1 MGKVS
6 LKTFMFAFDF
16 SFRAVQVSLSWHPTW
31 ETSLS
36 LSLKLCPCCRV
47 HVGRPGIRMELV
59 LFTNGIFPFLD
70 LKYFV
75 NVDKYQFAF
84 LPGMALMEKSHHI
97 SNKKQMYVPQL
108 ADD

>member
-1 MGKVS
+1 
-6 LKTFMFAFDF
+6 
-16 SFRAVQVSLSWHPTW
+16 
-31 ETSLS
+31 
-36 LSLKLCPCCRV
+36 
-47 HVGRPGIRMELV
+47 MELV